1 MPKLGLH
8 LLSRARGLLLVTR
21 TCYRFDPRGTRAKR
35 EVVIRC
41 TNPFPGTLKFVSE
54 GKASLSQLKFGSS
67 SGSAGSWGGG
77 AGCACRVRSS
87 AIIPAKTSVCWVWT
101 SWRFGVSHARCYRP
115 RARLTAKHI
124 GVGIY
129 KCRPTLNCVI
139 LGLSLTFGTYNL
151 YNSINYNNTSILVKP
166 NTTDSLIHRCF
177 DLTTKP
183 RGLKLGTHVPHMF

>member
-21 TCYRFDPRGTRAKR
+21 TLNNTNVLSCCFVLILVELVA
-35 EVVIRC
+35 IRC

-77 AGCACRVRSS
+77 AGCACRARSS
-87 AIIPAKTSVCWVWT
+87 AIKPQFVESEHL
-101 SWRFGVSHARCYRP
+101 GGLVSLVLA
-115 RARLTAKHI
+115 AAGLTVRGRWGKI
-124 GVGIY
+124 EKF

-139 LGLSLTFGTYNL
+139 LGSSITY
-151 YNSINYNNTSILVKP
+151 I
-166 NTTDSLIHRCF
+166 
-177 DLTTKP
+177 
-183 RGLKLGTHVPHMF
+183 